1 MIRTQ
6 DVKQSQTP
14 GRSLALVTSR
24 HSVST
29 DDPEIIWYLIS
40 TCPTSLLLSWFL
52 GSDTPHLSW
61 SHCSPL
67 YNLKGTPN
75 MWCLLKNLVKPS
87 NWASQVTQLVKNLP
101 AIAGDVDL
109 IPGSG
114 RSPGGGNGKPLR
126 YSCLE
131 NPMDGGVWRATAHG
145 VSKSWTQ
152 LSVRTH
158 TNQITTTLLGE
169 NCPANSSEKGLPPM
183 WSARVIGF
191 RHGGR
196 LRESW
201 KQFLFHLF
209 IRLFFLVIKCT

>member
-131 NPMDGGVWRATAHG
+131 NPRDGGAWWAAIYG
-145 VSKSWTQ
+145 IAQSWTRLMR
-152 LSVRTH
+152 LSSSSSSRVNKVYIIYLLRQKYGI
-158 TNQITTTLLGE
+158 NCLLLCLSLYETLH
-169 NCPANSSEKGLPPM
+169 
-183 WSARVIGF
+183 W
-191 RHGGR
+191 
-196 LRESW
+196 
-201 KQFLFHLF
+201 
-209 IRLFFLVIKCT
+209 